1 MPDNAP
7 LRECAQLLRLLAE
20 KVYVARLPTG
30 KAVRDVS
37 DVNEWLSG
45 LADTTD
51 TAESLEQF
59 FEGLS

>member
-1 MPDNAP
+1 
-7 LRECAQLLRLLAE
+7 LAE